1 MTEVARAPMK
11 EGRPARH
18 ASRRRTSWFFLVY
31 LQRELRRRLRQA
43 VTIALGLAVGIGLVM
58 IIAATTAGV
67 GNAQNAVLRSLYG
80 VGTDLTVTTPAHPSG
95 SSGGP
100 TPEHPGT
107 LLLGD
112 LGLLRSSSVTDIS
125 RLHGVA
131 SAVGEL
137 NLTEIKQS
145 GKTLPVAVSV
155 GGVDIAHL
163 RIGPFGSGTLAS
175 GRSFTATDA
184 AANDAVVDS
193 RYAATNH
200 VAVGSIITLGGARF
214 HVIGITRQTQ
224 GGNGADIYIPLGR
237 AQALTHYQNL
247 KNLTGWVNVIY
258 VTATSAAQVAAVQH
272 EIAGLLPAAML
283 ASSASLANAVH
294 GSLASAA
301 SLASDL
307 GRWVAITALIAA
319 CAITSLLTMAAVAR
333 RTREIGTLK
342 ALGWRSRRIMI
353 QIMSES
359 IVTGAIGALIG
370 VAIGFAGVA
379 VVNSVAPELTA
390 SAANPQNVT
399 GSTPAVAV
407 HLTAHVSA
415 GIILLAIAL
424 SVGGALI
431 AGSFGARRA
440 ARLQPADAFAQI
452 T

>member
-1 MTEVARAPMK
+1 MTEVARAPRK
-11 EGRPARH
+11 QGRPARPP
-18 ASRRRTSWFFLVY
+18 SRRRTSWFFLVY
-31 LQRELRRRLRQA
+31 LRRELRRRLRQA

-80 VGTDLTVTTPAHPSG
+80 IGTDLTVTTPAHPPG
-95 SSGGP
+95 SSRGP
-100 TPEHPGT
+100 APQRPGA

-112 LGLLRSSSVTDIS
+112 LGLLRSSSVTEIS
-125 RLHGVA
+125 RLRGVA

-137 NLTEIKQS
+137 DLTEIKQS
-145 GKTLPVAVSV
+145 AKTLPVIVSV
-155 GGVDIAHL
+155 DGVDIAHP
-163 RIGPFGSGTLAS
+163 RIGPLGSGMLAA
-175 GRSFTATDA
+175 GRSFTASDA
-184 AANDAVVDS
+184 ATNDAVVDS

-200 VAVGSIITLGGARF
+200 IAAGSIITVGGARF

-224 GGNGADIYIPLGR
+224 GGNGADIYIPLGC
-237 AQALTHYQNL
+237 AQALTRYQNL
-247 KNLTGWVNVIY
+247 KHLTGWVNVIY
-258 VTATSAAQVAAVQH
+258 VTATSAAQVAPVQR
-272 EIAGLLPAAML
+272 EIARLLPAAML
-283 ASSASLANAVH
+283 TSSASLANAVH

-319 CAITSLLTMAAVAR
+319 CAITSLLTMAAVVR

-342 ALGWRSRRIMI
+342 ALGWRSRRIVI

-379 VVNSVAPELTA
+379 VVNSTAPELTA

-399 GSTPAVAV
+399 RSTPAVAV
-407 HLTAHVSA
+407 RLTAHVSA

-424 SVGGALI
+424 SIGGALI
-431 AGSFGARRA
+431 AGSLGARRA
-440 ARLQPADAFAQI
+440 ARFQPADAFAQI

>member
-1 MTEVARAPMK
+1 VTEVARAPRK
-11 EGRPARH
+11 QGRPARPP
-18 ASRRRTSWFFLVY
+18 SRRRTSWFFLVY
-31 LQRELRRRLRQA
+31 LRRELRRRLRQA

-80 VGTDLTVTTPAHPSG
+80 IGTDLTVTTPAHPPG
-95 SSGGP
+95 SSRGP
-100 TPEHPGT
+100 APQRPGA

-112 LGLLRSSSVTDIS
+112 LGLLRSSSVTEIS
-125 RLHGVA
+125 RLRGVA

-137 NLTEIKQS
+137 DLTEIKQS
-145 GKTLPVAVSV
+145 AKTLPVIVSV
-155 GGVDIAHL
+155 DGVDIAHPH
-163 RIGPFGSGTLAS
+163 IGPLGSGMLAA
-175 GRSFTATDA
+175 GRSFTASDA
-184 AANDAVVDS
+184 ATNDAVVDS

-200 VAVGSIITLGGARF
+200 IAAGSIITVGGARF

-224 GGNGADIYIPLGR
+224 GGNGADIYIPLGC
-237 AQALTHYQNL
+237 AQALTRYQNL
-247 KNLTGWVNVIY
+247 KHLTGWVNVIY
-258 VTATSAAQVAAVQH
+258 VTATSAAQVAAVQG
-272 EIAGLLPAAML
+272 EIAGLLPDATL
-283 ASSASLANAVH
+283 ASSANLANAVH

-319 CAITSLLTMAAVAR
+319 CAITSLLTMAAVVR

-342 ALGWRSRRIMI
+342 ALGWRSRRIVI

-379 VVNSVAPELTA
+379 VVNSTAPELTA

-399 GSTPAVAV
+399 RSTPAVAV
-407 HLTAHVSA
+407 RLTAHVSA

-424 SVGGALI
+424 SIGGALI
-431 AGSFGARRA
+431 AGSLGAQRA
-440 ARLQPADAFAQI
+440 ARFQPADAFAQI